1 MEEIILHAEKRE
13 ELTKGQLKSKRR
25 ENKIPAIVYG
35 EKQTPIPLF
44 VERRQFEKVIRTSL
58 GENVIIHLEIDKT
71 NEVTTSE
78 VTTSPKTV
86 MIKEIQR
93 DPPTHN
99 LLHIDFQQILLTKKI
114 EVSVPLQIVG
124 EAIGVK
130 NGGIFGQQ
138 LWELKV
144 RCLPKEIPQV
154 ITVDVS
160 NLEISK
166 SLLVKDIVI
175 PKEIDILQNLEQVV
189 ATVTPAPVVTEEVVA
204 PLTAEVTEPEV
215 IGKGK
220 KEEEEVGEVEEKE
233 TKKEVKKEAKKEVKE
248 EKK

>member
-1 MEEIILHAEKRE
+1 MKEEKVEEIILHAEKRE

-71 NEVTTSE
+71 NEVTTS
-78 VTTSPKTV
+78 PKTV

-144 RCLPKEIPQV
+144 RCLPKQIPQV

-166 SLLVKDIVI
+166 SLLVKDIDV

-204 PLTAEVTEPEV
+204 PLAAEVTEPEV

-220 KEEEEVGEVEEKE
+220 KEEEEEVEVEDKE
-233 TKKEVKKEAKKEVKE
+233 TKKEAKKEVKKEVKE